1 MAHQFAACTGRGS
14 RTHLETQLFMTSHS
28 VHCLAFF
35 CESLQHISHTTR
47 ITCTVASSVTVK
59 QLDTLLTEH
68 SVTSSAG
75 CVSVGKRLLL
85 PVVILRVR
93 CSHVW
98 GALASGH
105 VSFGPLCA
113 ALEFWHLPQYQ
124 RDLRLVQII
133 LVELGS
139 RELISDLTTTC
150 WSLSCRPCNLF
161 RNPARHVFRRV
172 SHN

>member
-1 MAHQFAACTGRGS
+1 
-14 RTHLETQLFMTSHS
+14 MTSHS
-28 VHCLAFF
+28 VHCLAIF

-98 GALASGH
+98 GARFWARFFWSPVCSTGVLA
-105 VSFGPLCA
+105 P
-113 ALEFWHLPQYQ
+113 
-124 RDLRLVQII
+124 
-133 LVELGS
+133 
-139 RELISDLTTTC
+139 
-150 WSLSCRPCNLF
+150 
-161 RNPARHVFRRV
+161 PAVPA
-172 SHN
+172 

>member
-1 MAHQFAACTGRGS
+1 
-14 RTHLETQLFMTSHS
+14 MTSHS

-59 QLDTLLTEH
+59 QLDTRLTEH

-85 PVVILRVR
+85 PVVIRRCFDVR

-98 GALASGH
+98 ERSLLGKFLLVPCVEHWSSGTSRNTSVTFLCSERAQMPSSAL
-105 VSFGPLCA
+105 
-113 ALEFWHLPQYQ
+113 LETIRYFYFWHLALS
-124 RDLRLVQII
+124 LRVVQF
-133 LVELGS
+133 LPFTWLGMELQM
-139 RELISDLTTTC
+139 RMNTC
-150 WSLSCRPCNLF
+150 N
-161 RNPARHVFRRV
+161 AV
-172 SHN
+172 SSS

>member
-1 MAHQFAACTGRGS
+1 
-14 RTHLETQLFMTSHS
+14 MTSHS

-98 GALASGH
+98 GRSLLGTFLLVPCVQHWSSGTSRSTS
-105 VSFGPLCA
+105 VTCVLCK
-113 ALEFWHLPQYQ
+113 
-124 RDLRLVQII
+124 
-133 LVELGS
+133 
-139 RELISDLTTTC
+139 
-150 WSLSCRPCNLF
+150 
-161 RNPARHVFRRV
+161 
-172 SHN
+172 